1 MPTQDATKVTSAT
14 APAST
19 DAKPSERALEVLW
32 QNAHTLAGGLVTEE
46 GRRIRVLYPG
56 RVNRRAG
63 PDFRDAVI
71 ATESGERIAG
81 DVELHLSA
89 PDWYAHRHDADPNY
103 NGVVLHVVLWPKG
116 GKVSRQ
122 RSSME
127 VPVASIAGVELD
139 IGQVRPVHV
148 GGLADL
154 EALDSPA
161 LGQALARA
169 GDERFRARCEGF
181 ALELTEDGPDQVL
194 YRALMDSLG
203 YATNRKPFRE
213 LAERAPFASLV
224 SLRQEPASTRALA
237 LRATLTATAGLLS
250 HVRPPEEA
258 RQLRRLH
265 RVIRGSSALKGDR
278 MRPSAGKAMARA
290 QWNLFRVRPSNNPVR
305 RIAGAAVLV
314 DGFIDNG
321 PARALESD
329 ILSLSPR
336 QLVRR
341 LTVPK
346 AIGVGRAADMVVNVL
361 LPFFGAYAG
370 FRGSRQLHGRCTE
383 LYRAFPRLAD
393 NEITREM
400 ARLLGRD
407 AVEAAVAGARAQQGL
422 MHVYRKI
429 AVDSQTSADEGPF

>member
-1 MPTQDATKVTSAT
+1 MPTKVTSAT
-14 APAST
+14 PRSHT

-32 QNAHTLAGGLVTEE
+32 QNAHTLVTGLVTEE

-127 VPVASIAGVELD
+127 VPVASIAGVALD
-139 IGQVRPVHV
+139 IRQVRPVHV

-154 EALDSPA
+154 AAMDGPA
-161 LGQALARA
+161 LAQALARA

-181 ALELTEDGPDQVL
+181 ALELEESNPDQVL

-203 YATNRKPFRE
+203 YASNRRPFRE
-213 LAERAPFASLV
+213 LAERASFASLV

-237 LRATLTATAGLLS
+237 LRAILTATAGLLS

-258 RQLRRLH
+258 QQLRRLN
-265 RVIRGSSALKGDR
+265 RVFRGSSALRGDG
-278 MRPSAGKAMARA
+278 MRLPTGKAMATAR
-290 QWNLFRVRPSNNPVR
+290 WNLFRVRPSNHPVR

-314 DGFIDNG
+314 DGFIDTG
-321 PARALESD
+321 PAHALESD
-329 ILSLSPR
+329 VLSLSPR
-336 QLVRR
+336 QLAKR

-346 AIGVGRAADMVVNVL
+346 AIGAGRAAYMVVNVL

-370 FRGSRQLHGRCTE
+370 FRGSRQLHERCAE
-383 LYRAFPRLAD
+383 LYRGFPRLAD

-429 AVDSQTSADEGPF
+429 AVDSQTSAE